1 MPNWVANTVKVED
14 LNAVVGKFI
23 RKPTQKELEENQFLS
38 DYIVDFNLL
47 KPVPT
52 DLTNTIAGSYEWQTD
67 KYGFGFNT
75 KKINLQNSEIKPI
88 LDNLYDNSMT
98 QEEFINAVENTY
110 KDTTNLNKFIVIY
123 DVNTEN
129 TTLDETKNHVRNVLK
144 GYYNIRKYGEK
155 NWYDWQ
161 VKNWGTKWNGCDTCV
176 NGDDNTI
183 SFNTAWSCP
192 IEILQELS
200 KITDVVVSFA
210 DEDTGNNYGIFK
222 ISKGEIEVIL
232 DDTNHSI
239 GESMACRFNDFETI
253 EEDYCEDNYSDEEI
267 QEYFKTDRETLINNA
282 YEDYNKVSNL
292 LSTLI

>member
-23 RKPTQKELEENQFLS
+23 RKPTQEELEEQDLFAS

-88 LDNLYDNSMT
+88 LDNLYDDSMT

-110 KDTTNLNKFIVIY
+110 KDTINLNKFIVVYDINTDFIVVH
-123 DVNTEN
+123 DVNTKN
-129 TTLDETKNHVRNVLK
+129 TTLDETKNHIRNILK

-161 VKNWGTKWNGCDTCV
+161 VKNWGTKWNGMETTVDEYS
-176 NGDDNTI
+176 NTI
-183 SFNTAWSCP
+183 SFQTA
-192 IEILQELS
+192 
-200 KITDVVVSFA
+200 
-210 DEDTGNNYGIFK
+210 
-222 ISKGEIEVIL
+222 
-232 DDTNHSI
+232 
-239 GESMACRFNDFETI
+239 
-253 EEDYCEDNYSDEEI
+253 
-267 QEYFKTDRETLINNA
+267 
-282 YEDYNKVSNL
+282 
-292 LSTLI
+292 